1 MPGFFEN
8 IPYETARDAEAL
20 SVLIYHLRND
30 RKLVL
35 KRHGV
40 STPEQLIA
48 AIRAGTVPEHPAYE
62 DYLAAAALLS
72 SYDAAREALR
82 VLLEETKIL

>member
-35 KRHGV
+35 ERHGMK
-40 STPEQLIA
+40 SADELIA

-62 DYLAAAALLS
+62 DYLAAVALLS